1 MTMTSAAGIL
11 AELARLGVSPTG
23 LSADS
28 RELAAGDLFIAMP
41 GVNGDGRRY
50 IEEAVAKGAAAVL
63 WERDGSDAVGA
74 IAVPNLGVEGLT
86 RFSGEIAD
94 MVYGR
99 PSNKLWLIGVSGTN
113 GKTSVSQWIAQ
124 ALAAQGMPCALVGT
138 LGNGFPGALR
148 PGPNTTPDA
157 VTLQRALAGFVAA
170 GAEACAME
178 VSSIGLAEGRVAT
191 IAFDVAVFTNLT
203 RDHLDYHANM
213 ENYGAAKAK
222 LFDMPGIA
230 AAVIN
235 LDDAHGRALGSRL
248 AGRGVRR
255 YGYTLDGA
263 AALDAQLRDLADEL
277 LVAEDLLVTGRGIQ
291 FTVRTA
297 QGTAEVAASLLGRFN
312 AANLLAVL
320 GTLLSSGISLA
331 PAAAALAQLSPP
343 PGRLQAATEAQGEPL
358 VVVDYAHTPDALEQ
372 ALLTLREVAQA
383 RGGRLACLF
392 GCGGGRDPGKRP
404 LMGIVAA
411 RLADQVLLTSDNPRG
426 ESALGIIEDIQRGLP
441 TTLPVEADRA
451 VAIRR
456 TVLAASANDVV
467 LIAGK
472 GHETYQE
479 TAGVRRPF
487 SDLEQA
493 RAALGARRAAA

>member
-11 AELARLGVSPTG
+11 AELGRMGVTATG
-23 LSADS
+23 LSGDS
-28 RELAAGDLFIAMP
+28 RQLAAGDVFVAMP
-41 GVNGDGRRY
+41 GVNGDGRAY
-50 IEEAVAKGAAAVL
+50 IEEAVARGAVAVL
-63 WERDGSDAVGA
+63 WEQDGRGTLGT
-74 IAVPNLGVEGLT
+74 IAVPNLGVAGLA
-86 RFSGEIAD
+86 RFSAEIAAL
-94 MVYGR
+94 VYGW
-99 PSNKLWLIGVSGTN
+99 PAEKLWLFGVTGTN

-124 ALAAQGMPCALVGT
+124 ALTAQGMPCALVGT

-157 VTLQRALAGFVAA
+157 ISLQRALAGFVAA

-178 VSSIGLAEGRVAT
+178 VSSIGLAEERVRS

-203 RDHLDYHANM
+203 RDHLDYHASM
-213 ENYGAAKAK
+213 ENYGAAKAR
-222 LFDMPGIA
+222 LFAMPGIE

-235 LDDAHGRALGSRL
+235 LDDAFGRALCSRL
-248 AGRGVRR
+248 AGRGVHR
-255 YGYTLDGA
+255 YGYTLDGDT
-263 AALDAQLRDLADEL
+263 LQETDCEELVDEL
-277 LVAEDLLVTGRGIQ
+277 IVAEDLLVTGRGIR

-297 QGTAEVAASLLGRFN
+297 QGTTQVSASLLGRFN

-320 GTLLSSGISLA
+320 GALLASGIALA
-331 PAAAALAQLSPP
+331 PAAAALAELSPP
-343 PGRLQAATEAQGEPL
+343 PGRLQAATEAKGEPL

-392 GCGGGRDPGKRP
+392 GCGGERDPGKRP
-404 LMGIVAA
+404 LMGVVAT

-426 ESALGIIEDIQRGLP
+426 ESALGIIEDIQRGVAEA
-441 TTLPVEADRA
+441 LPVEPERA
-451 VAIRR
+451 TAIRR
-456 TVLAASANDVV
+456 LVMAAVANDVV

-479 TAGVRRPF
+479 TAGMRRPF

-493 RAALGARRAAA
+493 RAALGAWRAAA